1 MKNKDIYREIGNVDE
16 KYIREAD
23 PTAPPSGVK
32 RRKLTVLAACISVF
46 AVFLS
51 LWLFLPF
58 SGELEDLSKYSASE
72 YYGLMLKVQQVASR
86 PDNYRFRNNFD
97 KYFRTHEQ
105 SDANGV
111 ITVGTLAEATPADKY
126 EEVTDNQFEG
136 IIEGDLFKRSDKAV
150 FYLDPNTLTV
160 YSYSIEGENSD
171 MLDSF
176 VIEDEFGISRNT
188 VYLNN
193 CVLYLSQDCTKL
205 TVILPMAKKT
215 TAVSINVSAPSEME
229 KGEVLEVS
237 GGYFTS
243 RMIDGKLL
251 TVTGWGVGNNP
262 DFSKK
267 SEYLPQITR
276 NGESQLIAAGD
287 ISYTDDSWRAFY
299 TVMALVD
306 MNTLEAV
313 SSAAVLDYAGRVT
326 VSENNIFLCGV
337 LHERSSR
344 AGENESETV
353 YSIVQK
359 STVYAIS
366 HVGGKL
372 EHLGNIKI
380 DGLPTDQYALDEMGG
395 VLRIVTETNETEYIS
410 IKVADGYMGAQT
422 TADIQSA
429 NLYCIDLET
438 FDVIGSVI
446 SFSPNKEEVTSVRFK
461 GDYGYVCTADTVYHK
476 DPVYFFDLSDPAN
489 ITYSDTGVIDGYST
503 SLVDM
508 GCGKLLGVGYGDS
521 DQTLKVEVYE
531 ERDCKVESVCAFER
545 EFVIFSEDYKS
556 YYINRAEGLV
566 GLMVSNAYVSEYL
579 LLKFDGESI
588 TQIVK
593 QGIRIVE
600 ELDYTRAAVIDGT
613 LFIFAED
620 QFKAIEIENR

>member
-23 PTAPPSGVK
+23 PTAPRPGVK

-58 SGELEDLSKYSASE
+58 SGELEDLSKYSNSE

-105 SDANGV
+105 SDTNGV

-229 KGEVLEVS
+229 KGEVLEIS

-276 NGESQLIAAGD
+276 NGESQLIAAED

-313 SSAAVLDYAGRVT
+313 SSAAVLDYAGTVT
-326 VSENNIFLCGV
+326 VSDDHIFLSCFDYNVNEKEGESEGEV
-337 LHERSSR
+337 L
-344 AGENESETV
+344 GETV
-353 YSIVQK
+353 YSSLIYV
-359 STVYAIS
+359 VS
-366 HVGGKL
+366 HKDGKL
-372 EHLGNIKI
+372 ENIGSTKV
-380 DGLPTDQYALDEMGG
+380 DGWTPDQYSMDEYNGMLRVVTATEIMYWVQHNFENGG
-395 VLRIVTETNETEYIS
+395 FSSSLTGNYQNAS
-410 IKVADGYMGAQT
+410 
-422 TADIQSA
+422 
-429 NLYCIDLET
+429 LYCIDLDT
-438 FDVIGSVI
+438 FTIIGEVV
-446 SFSPNKEEVTSVRFK
+446 SFAPEGEEVTSVRFE
-461 GDYGYVCTADTVYHK
+461 GDYCYVCTADTVYHK

-508 GCGKLLGVGYGDS
+508 GGGKLIGIGYGDS

-531 ERDCKVESVCAFER
+531 ERDGKVESVCAFER
-545 EFVIFSEDYKS
+545 KFVIFSEDYKS

-593 QGIRIVE
+593 QGIRMVG

-620 QFKAIEIENR
+620 QFKAVEIENP